1 MTRQTLKTSFLV
13 NPRSLTLFAFPS
25 LFLLKRP
32 IDTASSFQQ
41 NKQEGCYLPYLLTER
56 TTCKDNNMTTDP
68 QPLQASPHQE
78 QPIKSIM
85 DEDDHD
91 QVGSIDPDDPLLI
104 AQTLTYVTDNGSVVM
119 SYSSAPFS
127 SCTLHQ

>member
-1 MTRQTLKTSFLV
+1 
-13 NPRSLTLFAFPS
+13 
-25 LFLLKRP
+25 
-32 IDTASSFQQ
+32 
-41 NKQEGCYLPYLLTER
+41 
-56 TTCKDNNMTTDP
+56 MTTDP